1 MRTVRLV
8 AFVGIGLWLVA
19 YQLRVMA
26 FAPHEVLVF
35 SRYVHDVALI
45 ALSGLCV
52 WAGWARR
59 ADRVAWLLIGAGL
72 LAWTFGEV
80 WYTVVLW
87 DLKAVPVPSIADAG
101 YLAFPPLA
109 ATGLVLLLRRGV
121 SRAAAAWPDALIAA
135 LPIAALSAT
144 IALHA
149 VLGDLAGGVAAKA
162 TALAYPVFDMVLI
175 GVLAGGLAARG
186 WRVERRLAM
195 LGVGIVVF
203 WLADTLWMAQTAAG
217 TYQPGGWFDIGWWL
231 GMYLIALAAWQPA
244 SGRPRSEDGEL
255 RLIVMPLVFATIGLG
270 LLVYGCLASVGLPA
284 IVLAAASLLAVMARL
299 VLTFGDNLQMLRY
312 SRRDASTDALSGL
325 GNRRALA
332 RALDEAVA
340 EGRRVALVLLD
351 LDGFKHYND
360 TFGHPAGD
368 ALLQRLGR
376 SLERHLGGA
385 GTAFRMGGDE
395 FCALVPYDGAGLD
408 AIAAGAGAALSEHGE
423 GFEIGCS
430 WGAIAIPDD
439 AAEAEQ
445 ALKIADQRMY
455 AAEARGTR
463 VGRQPEPRRAA
474 ARARR
479 ARPRDRLAPQRG
491 GRARRS
497 DGRACSGSTTGEIAE
512 IRHAAELHDVGKV
525 AVPDAILRKRGA
537 LDAGEWEF
545 IRRHTIIGE
554 RIIAAAPALAKVAR
568 ARALEPRAL
577 GRRPATPTGWRASG
591 SRCGARIVAV
601 ADAFDAMT
609 SERPYS
615 PARTP
620 AQAVDELRS
629 LRREPV
635 RPRGRRGVRGG
646 AAVAG
651 DLHGAGRTGCL
662 TDSCRSACR
671 PAGSEPRVRR

>member
-1 MRTVRLV
+1 MSRRRELQLDRRGFLGRAGMGAGALGIGAPGLLAAMHGRSGSGGGHWASVARWLEGYRLAWVRRDPDAAAALFTRDAVYQEQAFAPAYVGRDAIRSYWATVTATQLDVELRYGTPVVAGARRPSSGRRTCATAAQMSRSPASSCSRSLAADCAVRSASTGSSPKVASRHRRAGAANGRRTSCRRRHHNQAPAPEYPSVHHRASPRAACGCESQPAATLADHPGVRTVRLV

-72 LAWTFGEV
+72 LAWTFGEA

-87 DLKAVPVPSIADAG
+87 DLKTVPVPSLADAG

-144 IALHA
+144 IALDA

-299 VLTFGDNLQMLRY
+299 VLTFGDNLKMLRY

-340 EGRRVALVLLD
+340 EGRRVALGPAVD

-368 ALLQRLGR
+368 ALLRA
-376 SLERHLGGA
+376 S
-385 GTAFRMGGDE
+385 
-395 FCALVPYDGAGLD
+395 
-408 AIAAGAGAALSEHGE
+408 AAVSSATS
-423 GFEIGCS
+423 
-430 WGAIAIPDD
+430 
-439 AAEAEQ
+439 
-445 ALKIADQRMY
+445 
-455 AAEARGTR
+455 
-463 VGRQPEPRRAA
+463 
-474 ARARR
+474 
-479 ARPRDRLAPQRG
+479 
-491 GRARRS
+491 
-497 DGRACSGSTTGEIAE
+497 
-512 IRHAAELHDVGKV
+512 
-525 AVPDAILRKRGA
+525 
-537 LDAGEWEF
+537 
-545 IRRHTIIGE
+545 
-554 RIIAAAPALAKVAR
+554 AAPAALPDRRRRVLR
-568 ARALEPRAL
+568 ARVL
-577 GRRPATPTGWRASG
+577 RRR
-591 SRCGARIVAV
+591 GARR
-601 ADAFDAMT
+601 D
-609 SERPYS
+609 
-615 PARTP
+615 
-620 AQAVDELRS
+620 
-629 LRREPV
+629 RR
-635 RPRGRRGVRGG
+635 RGRRGAVR
-646 AAVAG
+646 A
-651 DLHGAGRTGCL
+651 
-662 TDSCRSACR
+662 
-671 PAGSEPRVRR
+671 RRGV